1 MATDHSENVH
11 INKPIRGLL
20 ALVVLPLFLIAIGG
34 IGIYLNLASKSET
47 EARNHSQNITQ
58 LLASQTDAFI
68 RNRTHAVALM
78 AGEQQI
84 IQYLLEPHQNYS
96 RINNKLK
103 RYCRTLQ
110 ASICYI
116 MNNNGVTQADNREPD
131 NTLVGKNYA
140 FRPYFQQ
147 AIQGIPTVHLAL
159 GVTTKKRGLYFS
171 HPIVSEA
178 ETPIGVAIIKF
189 LPDQI
194 EERFHRLPGN
204 ASLID
209 PNGVVFAS
217 NNETWLYKTLFPLSS
232 VQQKQV
238 AASRQFG
245 DTIPEHLGF
254 SRKIDSSI
262 IEKDEQL
269 FIYENAP
276 LEELPGWQISFL
288 LEPEQFQTSEQITQH
303 QIALSLIGAMFF
315 LTLVAIKLLYR
326 QLRQS
331 LGSTQRYQH
340 ELEQSEQRLQ
350 RFEEVTSE
358 AIFIHNSQGIVDL
371 NRRAEEL
378 FGYSYQDFIKL
389 DPQTLFTPESLP
401 TALEHA
407 RNTSEQPYQAVIITK
422 QQEEIPVVITG
433 RRVLWHGEKA
443 RVASFRDI
451 RKRVETQ
458 KKLSA
463 SEDRFRQLSDLVA
476 EGLLIYSNHKII
488 DVNQALCRIFATDR
502 ETLIASS
509 LGHLFNKEISEE
521 ILELEQTDKSS
532 FEITLQRGDGSTFP
546 AEISSASMLF
556 DDDLF
561 NIVSIRDISRQ
572 KEQEEHI
579 LYQAQYDLLT
589 NIPNRVLARD
599 RAEQAIKK
607 MRREGRKLALMF
619 IDLDDF
625 KKVNDSLG
633 HDIGDQLLQQAVERL
648 QSCLAE
654 NHTLARH
661 GGDEFL
667 IILEDLEKPEQAEL
681 TAELILEKF
690 SQPFVI
696 QSKQLIVTASIGI
709 AIFPDDAVDFR
720 ALLRAADIGM
730 YKAKKDG
737 RNRFHYYTQ
746 EMNDVAV
753 RQLELDNCLRSA
765 IANDELSLAFQP
777 LICGLNNDPKIVGA
791 EALLRWHSPKL
802 GEVSPAEFVPLT
814 EQTGLIIPIGRWVLK
829 QACKQAQRWIE
840 QGHAGFTISVN
851 VSPRQFKGNDFIKD
865 LNQALEYSGLSPE
878 NLKLEVTEGLII
890 EASSKLDNTLQA
902 ISDMGI
908 QISMD
913 DFGTGYSS
921 LNYLQ
926 RFPFDNLKIDR
937 SFIREL
943 ATNPDSQ
950 ILVSATIAMAHQLG
964 LSVTAEGIET
974 EEQKEYL
981 HELRCDYLQ
990 GYLLGKPVTAHMFSE
1005 AIERGIQKNPD
1016 GDNA

>member
-1 MATDHSENVH
+1 MGLDHSEHVH

-20 ALVVLPLFLIAIGG
+20 ALVILPLFLIAIGG

-47 EARNHSQNITQ
+47 EARNHSQNITK
-58 LLASQTDAFI
+58 LLASQADAFI
-68 RNRTHAVALM
+68 QNRTHAVALM

-84 IQYLLEPHQNYS
+84 AQHLLNPDENYS
-96 RINNKLK
+96 SINKKLK
-103 RYCRTLQ
+103 RYCHTLQ

-116 MNNNGVTQADNREPD
+116 MDKSGITQADNREAET
-131 NTLVGKNYA
+131 TLVGKNYA

-147 AIQGIPTVHLAL
+147 AIQGMPTVHLAL
-159 GVTTKKRGLYFS
+159 GVTTKKRGIYFS
-171 HPIVSEA
+171 HPIVSDNE
-178 ETPIGVAIIKF
+178 EPIGVAIIKF

-194 EERFHRLPGN
+194 EERFNRLPGN

-217 NNETWLYKTLFPLSS
+217 NNENWLYKTLFPLSP

-245 DTIPEHLGF
+245 DAIPEHLGF
-254 SRKIDSSI
+254 SRKIDSSV
-262 IEKDEQL
+262 IENNEQL
-269 FIYENAP
+269 FIYESAP
-276 LEELPGWQISFL
+276 LEELPGWHISFL
-288 LEPEQFQTSEQITQH
+288 LEPEQFQTAEQITQH

-331 LGSTQRYQH
+331 LGSTQRYQL

-371 NRRAEEL
+371 NKRAEEL

-389 DPQTLFTPESLP
+389 DPKTLFTPDSLP
-401 TALEHA
+401 IALEHT
-407 RNTSEQPYQAVIITK
+407 RTKSEQPYQATIITR

-433 RRVLWHGEKA
+433 RTVLWHGEKA
-443 RVASFRDI
+443 RVSSFRDI
-451 RKRVETQ
+451 RQRVATQ

-488 DVNQALCRIFATDR
+488 DVNQALCRIFATDK
-502 ETLIASS
+502 ETLISSS
-509 LGHLFNKEISEE
+509 LSSLFNEEILEE
-521 ILELEQTDKSS
+521 ILELQENKSA
-532 FEITLQRGDGSTFP
+532 FEITLQRGDGSIFP
-546 AEISSASMLF
+546 AEVSSASMQF
-556 DDDLF
+556 DDGIF
-561 NIVSIRDISRQ
+561 NIVAIRDISRQ

-633 HDIGDQLLQQAVERL
+633 HDIGDQLLQQAVKRL
-648 QSCLAE
+648 QSCLAD

-661 GGDEFL
+661 GGDEF
-667 IILEDLEKPEQAEL
+667 IVILEDLDKPEQAEL

-690 SQPFVI
+690 AQPFLI

-709 AIFPDDAVDFR
+709 AIFPDDTDDFR

-753 RQLELDNCLRSA
+753 RQLELDNCLREA

-777 LICGLNNDPKIVGA
+777 LMCGLNNTPKIVGA
-791 EALLRWHSPKL
+791 EALLRWHSSKL
-802 GEVSPAEFVPLT
+802 GNVSPAEFVPLT

-840 QGHAGFTISVN
+840 QGHADFTISVN

-865 LNQALEYSGLSPE
+865 LHQALEYSGLNPKQ
-878 NLKLEVTEGLII
+878 LKLEVTEGLII

-921 LNYLQ
+921 LKYLQ
-926 RFPFDNLKIDR
+926 QFPFDNLKIDR
-937 SFIREL
+937 SFIQEIVS
-943 ATNPDSQ
+943 NPDSQ

-974 EEQKEYL
+974 EEQKAHL
-981 HELRCDYLQ
+981 HALRCDYLQ
-990 GYLLGKPVTAHMFSE
+990 GYLLGKPVTSEMFNE
-1005 AIERGIQKNPD
+1005 ALKQEKQTNTD
-1016 GDNA
+1016 